1 VDSVDVVTTVY
12 LPPPA
17 VYEFLADFPR
27 YADYSKHL
35 REVRVVDRG
44 AATDRARGDDGA
56 ASHARGAGAPG
67 TIYELTFA
75 WWKLSYTAR
84 SEVTDVDPPARI
96 DWRIV
101 EDFVASGYWHVEAVD
116 PPDGREHA
124 SRVTFHVDFRPET
137 ADDDM
142 LSLPRFVSLDW
153 VIETVTPKITDEAER
168 VVRRIVADL
177 EGESRDVDLEI
188 RTDARL

>member
-1 VDSVDVVTTVY
+1 VETTVY

-17 VYEFLADFPR
+17 VYEFLVEFPR

-35 REVRVVDRG
+35 RDVRAD
-44 AATDRARGDDGA
+44 GDG
-56 ASHARGAGAPG
+56 GPG
-67 TIYELTFA
+67 TVYELIFA
-75 WWKLSYTAR
+75 WWKLTYTAR

-101 EDFVASGYWHVEAVD
+101 EDFVASGYWHVEPID
-116 PPDGREHA
+116 PPAGREHA
-124 SRVTFHVDFRPET
+124 SRVIFHVDFRPET
-137 ADDDM
+137 VDDDM

-153 VIETVTPKITDEAER
+153 VVEKVKPKVTEEAER

-177 EGESRDVDLEI
+177 EGEPRDVDLEI
-188 RTDARL
+188 RTDA